1 MLKNGDVAPNFTLLD
16 SDGNVVSLSDFKG
29 NKVIIYFYPKDDTSG
44 CTKEACSFRDDYDSL
59 RSKNVVVIGIS
70 KDSVNSHIKF
80 KNKYG
85 LPFILLSDPNHQVIE
100 AYCAYGEKKM
110 YGKTYMGTIRMTYL
124 VSEEG
129 LILKIYDKVKPDKHV
144 EEILKDLD

>member
-1 MLKNGDVAPNFTLLD
+1 MLKNGDIAPDFTLLD
-16 SDGNVVSLSDFKG
+16 SDGNTVSLSDFKG

-44 CTKEACSFRDDYDSL
+44 CTKEACNFRDNYSQL
-59 RSKNVVVIGIS
+59 KEKNVVVIGIS
-70 KDSVNSHIKF
+70 KDSVSSHVKF
-80 KNKYG
+80 KNKYD

-100 AYCAYGEKKM
+100 TYGAYGEKKM
-110 YGKTYMGTIRMTYL
+110 YGRTYMGTIRMTYL

-129 LILKIYDKVKPDKHV
+129 LILKIYDKVKHDKHV

>member
-1 MLKNGDVAPNFTLLD
+1 MLKNGDIAPDFTLLD
-16 SDGNVVSLSDFKG
+16 SEGNTVSLSDFKG

-44 CTKEACSFRDDYDSL
+44 CTKEACNFRDNYSQL
-59 RSKNVVVIGIS
+59 KEKNVVVIGIS
-70 KDSVNSHIKF
+70 KDSVSSHVKF
-80 KNKYG
+80 KNKYD

-100 AYCAYGEKKM
+100 TYGAYGEKKM
-110 YGKTYMGTIRMTYL
+110 YGRTYMGTIRMTYL

>member
-1 MLKNGDVAPNFTLLD
+1 MLKNGDIAPDFTLLD
-16 SDGNVVSLSDFKG
+16 SEGNTVSLSDFKG

-44 CTKEACSFRDDYDSL
+44 CTKEACNFRDNYSQLKEKD
-59 RSKNVVVIGIS
+59 VVVIGIS
-70 KDSVNSHIKF
+70 KDSVSSHVKF
-80 KNKYG
+80 KNKYD

-100 AYCAYGEKKM
+100 TYGAYGEKKM
-110 YGKTYMGTIRMTYL
+110 YGRTYMGTIRMTYL

>member
-1 MLKNGDVAPNFTLLD
+1 MLKNGDIAPDFTLLD
-16 SDGNVVSLSDFKG
+16 SEGNTVSLSDFKG

-44 CTKEACSFRDDYDSL
+44 CTNEACNFRDNYSQL
-59 RSKNVVVIGIS
+59 KEKNVVVIGIS
-70 KDSVNSHIKF
+70 KDSVSSHVKF
-80 KNKYG
+80 KNKYD

-100 AYCAYGEKKM
+100 TYGAYGEKKM
-110 YGKTYMGTIRMTYL
+110 YGRTYMGTIRMTYL

>member
-1 MLKNGDVAPNFTLLD
+1 MLKNGDIAPDFTLLD
-16 SDGNVVSLSDFKG
+16 SDGNTVSLSDFKG

-44 CTKEACSFRDDYDSL
+44 CTKEACNFRDNYSQL
-59 RSKNVVVIGIS
+59 KEKNVVVIGIS
-70 KDSVNSHIKF
+70 KDSVSSHVKF
-80 KNKYG
+80 KNKYD

-100 AYCAYGEKKM
+100 TYGAYGEKKM
-110 YGKTYMGTIRMTYL
+110 YGRTYMGTIRMTYL

>member
-1 MLKNGDVAPNFTLLD
+1 MLKNGDIAPDFTLLD
-16 SDGNVVSLSDFKG
+16 SEGNTVSLSDFKG

-44 CTKEACSFRDDYDSL
+44 CTKEACNFRDNYSQL
-59 RSKNVVVIGIS
+59 KEKNVVVIGIS
-70 KDSVNSHIKF
+70 KDSVSSHVKF
-80 KNKYG
+80 KNKYD

-100 AYCAYGEKKM
+100 TYGAYGEKKM
-110 YGKTYMGTIRMTYL
+110 YGRTCMGTIRMTYL

>member
-1 MLKNGDVAPNFTLLD
+1 MLKNGDIAPDFTLLD
-16 SDGNVVSLSDFKG
+16 SEGNTVSLSDFKG

-44 CTKEACSFRDDYDSL
+44 CAKEACNFRDNYSQL
-59 RSKNVVVIGIS
+59 KEKNVVVIGIS
-70 KDSVNSHIKF
+70 KDSVSSHVKF
-80 KNKYG
+80 KNKYD

-100 AYCAYGEKKM
+100 TYGAYGEKKM
-110 YGKTYMGTIRMTYL
+110 YGRTYMGTIRMTYL

>member
-1 MLKNGDVAPNFTLLD
+1 MLKNGDIAPDFTLLD
-16 SDGNVVSLSDFKG
+16 SDGNTVSLSDFKG

-44 CTKEACSFRDDYDSL
+44 CTKEACNFRDNYSQL
-59 RSKNVVVIGIS
+59 KEKNVAVIGIS
-70 KDSVNSHIKF
+70 KDSVSSHVKF
-80 KNKYG
+80 KNKYD

-100 AYCAYGEKKM
+100 TYGAYGEKKM
-110 YGKTYMGTIRMTYL
+110 YGRTYMGTIRMTYL

>member
-1 MLKNGDVAPNFTLLD
+1 MLKNGDIAPDFTLLD
-16 SDGNVVSLSDFKG
+16 SEGNAVSLSDFKG

-44 CTKEACSFRDDYDSL
+44 CTKEACNFRDNYSQL
-59 RSKNVVVIGIS
+59 KEKNVAVIGIS
-70 KDSVNSHIKF
+70 KDSVSSHVKF
-80 KNKYG
+80 KNKYD

-100 AYCAYGEKKM
+100 TYGAYGEKKM
-110 YGKTYMGTIRMTYL
+110 YGRTYMGTIRMTYL

>member
-1 MLKNGDVAPNFTLLD
+1 MLKNGDIAPDFTLLD
-16 SDGNVVSLSDFKG
+16 SEGNTVSLSDFRG

-44 CTKEACSFRDDYDSL
+44 CTKEACNFRDNYSQL
-59 RSKNVVVIGIS
+59 KEKNVVVIGIS
-70 KDSVNSHIKF
+70 KDSVSSHVKF
-80 KNKYG
+80 KNKYD

-100 AYCAYGEKKM
+100 TYGAYGEKKM
-110 YGKTYMGTIRMTYL
+110 YGRTYMGTIRMTYL

>member
-1 MLKNGDVAPNFTLLD
+1 MLKNGDIAPDFTLLD
-16 SDGNVVSLSDFKG
+16 SEGNTASLSDFKG

-44 CTKEACSFRDDYDSL
+44 CTKEACNFRDNYSQL
-59 RSKNVVVIGIS
+59 KEKNVVVIGIS
-70 KDSVNSHIKF
+70 KDSVSSHVKF
-80 KNKYG
+80 KNKYD

-100 AYCAYGEKKM
+100 TYGAYGEKKM
-110 YGKTYMGTIRMTYL
+110 YGRTYMGTIRMTYL

>member
-1 MLKNGDVAPNFTLLD
+1 MLKNGDIAPDFTLLD
-16 SDGNVVSLSDFKG
+16 SEGNTVSLSDFKG
-29 NKVIIYFYPKDDTSG
+29 NKVIIYFYPKDDTSS
-44 CTKEACSFRDDYDSL
+44 CTKEACNFRDNYSQL
-59 RSKNVVVIGIS
+59 KEKNVVVIGIS
-70 KDSVNSHIKF
+70 KDSVSSHVKF
-80 KNKYG
+80 KNKYD

-100 AYCAYGEKKM
+100 TYGAYGEKKM
-110 YGKTYMGTIRMTYL
+110 YGRTYMGTIRMTYL

>member
-44 CTKEACSFRDDYDSL
+44 CTKEACSFRDNYDSL

-100 AYCAYGEKKM
+100 AYGAYGEKKM

>member
-1 MLKNGDVAPNFTLLD
+1 MLKNGDIAPDFTLLD
-16 SDGNVVSLSDFKG
+16 SEGNAVSLSDFKG

-44 CTKEACSFRDDYDSL
+44 CTKEACNFRDNYSQL
-59 RSKNVVVIGIS
+59 KEKNVVVIGIS
-70 KDSVNSHIKF
+70 KDSVSSHVKF
-80 KNKYG
+80 KNKYD

-100 AYCAYGEKKM
+100 TYGAYGEKKM
-110 YGKTYMGTIRMTYL
+110 YGRTYMGTIRMTYL